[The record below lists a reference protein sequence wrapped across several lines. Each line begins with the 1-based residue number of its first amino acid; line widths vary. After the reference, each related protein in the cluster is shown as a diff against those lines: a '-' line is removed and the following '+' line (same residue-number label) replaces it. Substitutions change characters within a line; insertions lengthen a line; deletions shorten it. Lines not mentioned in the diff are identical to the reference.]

1 MNSKIKKLVWSEKL
15 TLLDATIDN
24 QHKNIFNLIN
34 DIIDTDQLYPKS
46 DKFAKTLSQLSDY
59 GLIHFQS
66 EEELMKK
73 LNYPKFAEHKTDHLN
88 YIYKVSMFNLN
99 FRDVNHTQPRIVLK
113 FIRDWWFNH
122 ILDMDMDFSN
132 FIRQTL

>member
-34 DIIDTDQLYPKS
+34 EIIDTDQLYPKS

-66 EEELMKK
+66 EETLMKK
-73 LNYPKFAEHKTDHLN
+73 LNYPKFTEHKMDHLN

-132 FIRQTL
+132 FVRQTL